1 MSDDVTTARIGDLTV
16 SIDRPS
22 CIGSGNCVKV
32 ATELFRLDDEG
43 IAAFAEKAADA
54 PRDVVLEACRVCPV
68 EALRV
73 TDGDGKDLV
82 P

>member
-1 MSDDVTTARIGDLTV
+1 MSEDVTTAKAGELTV

-32 ATELFRLDDEG
+32 APELFRLDDEG
-43 IAAFAEKAADA
+43 IAAFADGAADA
-54 PRDVVLEACRVCPV
+54 ARDVVLESCRVCPV

-73 TDGDGKDLV
+73 RDGDGKDLV